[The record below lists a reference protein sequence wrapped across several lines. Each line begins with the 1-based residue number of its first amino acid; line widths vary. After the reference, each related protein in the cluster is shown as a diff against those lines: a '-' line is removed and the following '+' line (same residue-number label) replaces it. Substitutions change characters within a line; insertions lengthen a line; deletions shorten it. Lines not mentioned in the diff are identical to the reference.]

1 MRNEHRHRLEQSAV
15 LSPNPSVPWVFD
27 CEQQSS
33 SPPPSYQESIDLEKA
48 LHLFP
53 SPPAAVCIDAAIHPP
68 SPPSTGPLLPQ
79 KQIQRTKQQAATH
92 PTTRCLRVG
101 RYLRYSAFTVYRR
114 LFTFVFVLNSLG
126 ALILVRRHG
135 CRFER
140 AFTLDT
146 LATLASSN
154 FLLAILVRQDLVV
167 NLLFR
172 TAWLVPWHVPLRIR
186 KIAARVYCYGGVHSG
201 AAIAGT
207 LWWMIFTVALSWTFV
222 KAGLHMFVVTI
233 LTWVVLVLLLTI
245 LLLAL
250 PSLRARYHDTF
261 EITHRFLGWTSIALF
276 WAQVL
281 LLTQH
286 NASTTASLVTPHRFF
301 ALLIRT
307 PTFYTL
313 LLTSLFLI
321 YPWLHL
327 RRWTFTATPLSS
339 HALLLSFPNT
349 IHKFSCLSISTSPL
363 REWHPFATFPSSSR
377 CNSPASSGRTSPST
391 SIVISSAGNWTSS
404 LILAA
409 QGKTASQLAMLA
421 QQTGREKGN
430 EGEVRMRFWV
440 KGHPKAGVLSLSCL
454 FPRVIILTTG
464 SGIGPALSSL
474 LDRPPG
480 QFVRLIW
487 STRTPRH
494 TYGARMLDL
503 VEQADK
509 DTLIIDTSAMG
520 RPDLLEVALRVYR
533 EVQAEAVFV
542 LSNEKVTRMVVGGLE
557 KRGVCAFGPIWDS

>member
-1 MRNEHRHRLEQSAV
+1 M
-15 LSPNPSVPWVFD
+15 LSPFPSASQAVGCD
-27 CEQQSS
+27 QKSIS
-33 SPPPSYQESIDLEKA
+33 SPPLYQESVDLEKA
-48 LHLFP
+48 LPLFP
-53 SPPAAVCIDAAIHPP
+53 SPPPTARIDAVSDPVSA
-68 SPPSTGPLLPQ
+68 PSTGLPLPQ
-79 KQIQRTKQQAATH
+79 KRTSWTQQRAINH
-92 PTTRCLRVG
+92 PPTRVIRIG

-114 LFTFVFVLNSLG
+114 LFTLVFVLNSLG
-126 ALILVRRHG
+126 ALILVQHHG
-135 CRFER
+135 RRFER
-140 AFTLDT
+140 AFTLDI
-146 LATLASSN
+146 LAALASSN
-154 FLLAILVRQDLVV
+154 FLLAILVRQDFVV

-172 TAWLVPWHVPLRIR
+172 TTWLVPWYVPLRIR
-186 KIAARVYCYGGVHSG
+186 KAAARVYCYGGVHSG

-207 LWWMIFTVALSWTFV
+207 LWWVIFTVALSWMFAR
-222 KAGLHMFVVTI
+222 AGLYMFVITI
-233 LTWVVLVLLLTI
+233 LTWVLLVLLLTI

-276 WAQVL
+276 WAQLL

-286 NASTTASLVTPHRFF
+286 SATSTVSLLTSPGFLT
-301 ALLIRT
+301 LLILN

-313 LLTSLFLI
+313 SLTTLFLI

-327 RRWTFTATPLSS
+327 RRWTFTATPLSP
-339 HALLLSFPNT
+339 HALLLSFPNQ

-377 CNSPASSGRTSPST
+377 CPNHPQSDRTPPST
-391 SIVISSAGNWTSS
+391 GIVISSAGNWTSS

-409 QGKTASQLAMLA
+409 QAKMTSQLSMPS
-421 QQTGREKGN
+421 QQTGREKGT
-430 EGEVRMRFWV
+430 EGDVRMRFWV

-464 SGIGPALSSL
+464 SGVGPALSSL
-474 LDRPPG
+474 LDRPRG

-487 STRTPRH
+487 STRTPLH
-494 TYGARMLDL
+494 TYGARMLSL
-503 VEQADK
+503 VHEADENA
-509 DTLIIDTSAMG
+509 LIIDTSAMG
-520 RPDLLEVALRVYR
+520 RPDLLEVALRVYK

-542 LSNEKVTRMVVGGLE
+542 LSNEKVTRLVVGGLE